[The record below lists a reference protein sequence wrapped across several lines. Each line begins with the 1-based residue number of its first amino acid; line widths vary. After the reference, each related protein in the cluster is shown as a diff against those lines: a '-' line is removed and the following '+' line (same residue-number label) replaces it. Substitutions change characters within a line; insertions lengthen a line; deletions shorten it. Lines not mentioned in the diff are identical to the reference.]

1 MSLLVA
7 AFGLVALALSTI
19 GVYGVMSHYV
29 QQHLKEISIRVAL
42 GGRRRDVLQL
52 VVGQGM
58 TVVAAGVAIG
68 LVVAF
73 WTTRFTQGLLFQVRA
88 SDPLVLAA
96 IGGGLLLAALAAC
109 LVPAARAAGVEPAR
123 LLRQD

>member
-1 MSLLVA
+1 
-7 AFGLVALALSTI
+7 
-19 GVYGVMSHYV
+19 
-29 QQHLKEISIRVAL
+29 
-42 GGRRRDVLQL
+42 
-52 VVGQGM
+52 
-58 TVVAAGVAIG
+58 VAAGVALG

-88 SDPLVLAA
+88 ADPLVLAA